1 MQVTIDGP
9 AGSGKTSV
17 GRKVAGRFSF
27 LFIQSGQL
35 YRALAY
41 GKINSLNYETLSL
54 DQIEKGEP
62 QLILDGQVIEEG
74 LESESVGEEA
84 SKLAKR
90 PAIRK
95 LVNDRI
101 QRVARNE
108 DVLVEGRD
116 IGTEVL
122 PDAELKVFLTAS
134 ARERAKRRR
143 EQLETD
149 RPLEEIE
156 ADIKRRDERDE
167 DRDIAPLKP
176 AEEAVV
182 IDTTEL
188 SQREVIMRIN
198 QLIEGVITG

>member
-1 MQVTIDGP
+1 MQITIDGP

-17 GRKVAGRFSF
+17 GRRVAGRFSF
-27 LFIQSGQL
+27 LFIQSGRL

-41 GKINSLNYETLSL
+41 GKINSLNYETLAL
-54 DQIEKGEP
+54 DRVEEGEP
-62 QLILDGQVIEEG
+62 ELILDGQVIEGG
-74 LESESVGEEA
+74 LESESVGEKA

-90 PAIRK
+90 PDIRK

-101 QRVARNE
+101 QGVARNE

-122 PDAELKVFLTAS
+122 PNAELKVFLTAS
-134 ARERAKRRR
+134 AHERAKRRR

-156 ADIKRRDERDE
+156 SDLKRRDERDE
-167 DRDIAPLKP
+167 ERDIAPLKP
-176 AEEAVV
+176 ADDAVI

-188 SQREVIMRIN
+188 SQRKVIGRIN
-198 QLIEGVITG
+198 DLVEEIISG